1 MVSPSVNLCQITDW
15 VIWACV
21 GYKLVFLGGA
31 KVVLVPSATGRA
43 EQSLPCTD
51 LFYGSKYP
59 VTEVSELVGAKE
71 LAYRDEKKAPLNLRT
86 SQKLSAPA
94 PESENLSAPSII
106 EYNEVNN
113 VNPILKKTGQKVSLI
128 IISAV

>member
-1 MVSPSVNLCQITDW
+1 MFS
-15 VIWACV
+15 
-21 GYKLVFLGGA
+21 FLQ
-31 KVVLVPSATGRA
+31 LQDVPSKVFH
-43 EQSLPCTD
+43 D
-51 LFYGSKYP
+51 LYYGSKYP
-59 VTEVSELVGAKE
+59 VTEVSELEGAKE
-71 LAYRDEKKAPLNLRT
+71 LASDRDEKKAPLNLRT